1 MRAYW
6 QPTCC
11 RSAAP
16 PQTLDSLIK
25 QLDGALYLDDEAW
38 QQALPHAQFTAAL
51 QVGGEGA
58 GLGTLACHCCRWPGH
73 LPNVWR
79 CAPLPST
86 GPTAAVR
93 LQGQQRKIAELEQ
106 QVQALV
112 VKLEASE
119 RARAAAEERCRRAEG
134 VERFGWLVGEEW
146 RGVSSGWLPPRQI

>member
-1 MRAYW
+1 MHQQLRCHPDASLLTTV
-6 QPTCC
+6 PPVC
-11 RSAAP
+11 RSS
-16 PQTLDSLIK
+16 QTLDSLIK

-58 GLGTLACHCCRWPGH
+58 GLGTLPCHCCRWPGH
-73 LPNVWR
+73 PPDVWR

-86 GPTAAVR
+86 APTATLH

-119 RARAAAEERCRRAEG
+119 RARAAAEERCRR
-134 VERFGWLVGEEW
+134 VW
-146 RGVSSGWLPPRQI
+146 RE